1 MNMAYTFK
9 QKVLFKHCDPA
20 GIVFY
25 PRYFEMINDAV
36 EHFFADVLNAPFE
49 DMHPNEGVPAIAIDV
64 NFLAPSRHGDHL
76 KLVLKP
82 LNVGKTS
89 LTLSVKAICGEQ
101 VRFEANITVVHVEGP
116 DLKPSPWSQAH
127 RALLMPLLNASEES
141 PNVIV

>member
-1 MNMAYTFK
+1 MAYIFK

-36 EHFFADVLNAPFE
+36 EQFFADVLNAPFE
-49 DMHPNEGVPAIAIDV
+49 DMHPNEGVPAIAINA

-76 KLVLKP
+76 NIMLQPVS
-82 LNVGKTS
+82 VGKTS
-89 LTLSVKAICGEQ
+89 LTLSVQAICAEQ
-101 VRFEANITVVHVEGP
+101 IRFEANITVVHVEGL

-127 RALLMPLLNASEES
+127 RAVLTPLLRSAEDA
-141 PNVIV
+141 PNVIA